1 MSVEGT
7 RMSVGKFHTR
17 RQRIATA
24 YKSKAHAERC
34 KKILEY
40 FKEGTLGLANKVNIH
55 VFRKVKV

>member
-1 MSVEGT
+1 
-7 RMSVGKFHTR
+7 MSVGKFHTR
-17 RQRIATA
+17 RQRIATV

-40 FKEGTLGLANKVNIH
+40 FKEGTLGLANKVSIH